1 MVQYRICH
9 PSVTFFV
16 FPASGTGG
24 IDLRSRWWA
33 LLVRI
38 SKEAVIS
45 GHNLSRFLSSNFSDL
60 DYPN

>member
-1 MVQYRICH
+1 MQYRSCH
-9 PSVTFFV
+9 PLATFFV
-16 FPASGTGG
+16 PPASGTGG
-24 IDLRSRWWA
+24 VDLRSRWWA
-33 LLVRI
+33 LLERI